1 VELFQSDT
9 AQAIGLLSTRLSG
22 LLLVAPVFSSRA
34 VPMRVR
40 TGLLLLFTALLLPPA
55 LAAAQLP
62 GGGMPRVGPATLAT
76 EVILGLS
83 LGLGAAVF
91 VAAAESA
98 GDMLAVQMGLS
109 GANVLNPISGTQMPI
124 VGQFLGLFA
133 MALLLASGGHL
144 VILEVL
150 TASLR
155 ALPPGASLDLEGG
168 ITASVNILSAQF
180 LLGLRFAAPVVAAM
194 MIGNAMLGVMAKTV
208 PQLNV
213 LMMAFPLQIGIGLL
227 TLALSLSLIAGF
239 FAGWP
244 EHYADL
250 ISQVLERFV
259 PQGGGP

>member
-1 VELFQSDT
+1 VELFQTHT
-9 AQAIGLLSTRLSG
+9 AQVIGLLSTRLSG

-40 TGLLLLFTALLLPPA
+40 TGLLLLFTGLLLPSV
-55 LAAAQLP
+55 LSGAQLS
-62 GGGMPRVGPATLAT
+62 GGLPRVAPATLAT
-76 EVILGLS
+76 EIILGLS
-83 LGLGAAVF
+83 LGLGAAIF

-109 GANVLNPISGTQMPI
+109 GANVLNPVSGTQMPVI
-124 VGQFLGLFA
+124 GQILGLFA
-133 MALLLASGGHL
+133 MALLLASGGLHA
-144 VILEVL
+144 ILEVL

-155 ALPPGASLDLEGG
+155 VLPPGGTLDLEGG
-168 ITASVNILSAQF
+168 IMASVNILGSQF
-180 LLGLRFAAPVVAAM
+180 VLGLRFAAPVVGAM
-194 MIGNAMLGVMAKTV
+194 MIGNAILGVMAKTV

-227 TLALSLSLIAGF
+227 TLGLSLSLMAGF

-250 ISQVLERFV
+250 VSGVLERFV
-259 PQGGGP
+259 AAGGGP